1 MKREPEG
8 LARPRLRSPATD
20 RSRQHQITFHTRH
33 VHCVAELSRCLALI
47 SPSPKMMTKTRYG
60 VLAFAVLIG
69 MHYILS
75 FSHEGYGQATSLES
89 IAKQFSSSFPKGS
102 SSNSTVT
109 GHKIWHEPPYKTPI
123 PDTFYLKP
131 NTTQRRANAV
141 IVSLARNG
149 DLDGI
154 IRSVA
159 QLEVKFNQKFKYP
172 YVFLN
177 EEPFTDHFKNTV
189 RTLTDSK
196 VEFGLI
202 PHDHWFQPD
211 WIDENKAAAARQD
224 MIEHDVIYGGSVPYR
239 NMCRFNS
246 GFFYRHELL
255 KKYRYYWRVE
265 PDVNFY
271 CNLDYDPF
279 LFMQDESKKYGFTIS
294 LPEYERTIPTLWATV
309 RDFIKEYPELISPE
323 NAMGFLSDDGG
334 LTYNNCHFW
343 SNFEIADLDLWRG
356 EAYTKFFDFL
366 DSRGGFY
373 YERWGDAPVH
383 SIGAALFAR
392 KDQIHFFDDIGELE
406 PHFVAQLGPIDCQ
419 AITTTRSSTVRRS
432 HPTLED
438 NAGVTSMT
446 TLIARAGRVSIVMIA
461 YSHRV
466 HPHTNGSPTFSD
478 QGAVY
483 TSSRSPT
490 EPIHFRSSVEHIGKP
505 RIELTT
511 ILCWALPDVFPCLS
525 GLSISQQLPPQSFA
539 YSLRFQ
545 PVLSFSSLSA
555 VYEHSAPSNS
565 TRDADGNL
573 KPPISPHTRRHSRI
587 HSRNLSVFF
596 PRPGSVSEATIDE
609 DGVQELEIR
618 PTLGA
623 GFSFGTTP
631 PPEEMPMPSANESGG
646 ITPSSSASRRGHHH
660 KHSVSHTF
668 FSFLEPRGTDSQTL
682 VTQPTP
688 TPISPWMPISPFP
701 SDASLSSVPG
711 KTEPALL
718 RDQRQAQPRAVYLAT
733 ATGQFLLGATLWVQG
748 QQCGSLSVTALGYWA
763 VFDAI
768 GVAIPH
774 LRFHV
779 SKPYATARTLPVLL
793 FAQSV
798 YLMFSAV
805 YVCKEALEHLLLSAD
820 AGDGHHHHA
829 GDEVAGI
836 LFPLITTFSTFCT
849 LAGTALI
856 LDSHARL
863 VSLAGNRIPP
873 LRYLLSSK
881 PAASAS
887 LLRPEPTAPLARA
900 LSNPYSATPLL
911 IALGILGTA
920 LVVPP
925 GEHRPVDLALAGAAS
940 AATFSA
946 AYRACIVLGA
956 VLLQTAPARGL
967 RSGRME
973 AFLRAMRDVE
983 RHPQVLH
990 LPAPHIWQLAAD
1002 GGLEDG
1008 DGMVVTLEVH
1018 VSPTLGDDD
1027 VLMLTRWVRDRVA
1040 TALGMG
1046 GSSGQAEVT
1055 VGVVRG

>member
-102 SSNSTVT
+102 SSNSTTVP

-265 PDVNFY
+265 PD
-271 CNLDYDPF
+271 
-279 LFMQDESKKYGFTIS
+279 KYGFTIS

-406 PHFVAQLGPIDCQ
+406 THFVAQLGPIDCQ

-432 HPTLED
+432 HLTLED

-711 KTEPALL
+711 KTEPPLL

-836 LFPLITTFSTFCT
+836 LFPLITTFSTFCA
-849 LAGTALI
+849 LAGTAFI

-863 VSLAGNRIPP
+863 LETRGLSFASQARADGTSGTCSFESVLCDATPHRAGDLGHRPGCSPGRAPAGGPCAGWCSQCCDIQCSLQGLYRARGRPVANCACSGTAFRADGGI
-873 LRYLLSSK
+873 
-881 PAASAS
+881 SAS
-887 LLRPEPTAPLARA
+887 DARCGE
-900 LSNPYSATPLL
+900 TP
-911 IALGILGTA
+911 AS
-920 LVVPP
+920 PP
-925 GEHRPVDLALAGAAS
+925 S
-940 AATFSA
+940 S
-946 AYRACIVLGA
+946 RA
-956 VLLQTAPARGL
+956 
-967 RSGRME
+967 
-973 AFLRAMRDVE
+973 
-983 RHPQVLH
+983 
-990 LPAPHIWQLAAD
+990 HIWQLAAD

-1027 VLMLTRWVRDRVA
+1027 VLVLTRWVRDRVA